1 MSASGTDWNCN
12 CPFVAPAEEPCRQA
26 SPASLSFT
34 PRVPLVTCTD
44 LLQFIYGVA
53 STALVIRPDRRI
65 TQSSFQLAGWPVRF
79 PFWFYTGAGCKNPRK
94 GKGGPHA
101 SRMVRTPAANRALL
115 TVERESRL
123 GMVSLRVLISFHH
136 AECV

>member
-1 MSASGTDWNCN
+1 M
-12 CPFVAPAEEPCRQA
+12 
-26 SPASLSFT
+26 
-34 PRVPLVTCTD
+34 
-44 LLQFIYGVA
+44 
-53 STALVIRPDRRI
+53 

-79 PFWFYTGAGCKNPRK
+79 PSWFYTGAGCKNPEK
-94 GKGGPHA
+94 EKAGH
-101 SRMVRTPAANRALL
+101 TPREWFLHPANRALL